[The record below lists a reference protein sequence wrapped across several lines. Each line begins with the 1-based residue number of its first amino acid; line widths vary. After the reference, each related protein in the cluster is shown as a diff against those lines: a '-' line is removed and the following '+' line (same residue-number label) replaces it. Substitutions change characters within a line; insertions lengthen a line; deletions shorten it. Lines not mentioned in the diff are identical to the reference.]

1 MRNRLRP
8 APARARLL
16 VERLEDRLTPTTVVA
31 PPTAFALSG
40 TTLFAFD
47 LDNPSLVSP
56 IALTGVTAGETLVG
70 IDVRPQNGFLYG
82 LGVNAT
88 ADTGTLYA
96 ISARTGVVT
105 AVGAPGSVRF
115 TTDGSTA
122 LDLPDPALV
131 GYGFDFNPVVDRIRV
146 VAGGLNF
153 RINPNTGG
161 PIDGNAAVAG
171 TQPDAGINLGGA
183 PATLDGA
190 AYTNSEPNTT
200 VTTQYVLDAATDS
213 IRIQNPPNTGTQLNP
228 IPVTLNGKPFDFG
241 AATGFDIAAGV
252 NAPASGMPVA
262 GGDAYA
268 LLEAGGRTGLYRIDL
283 TTGAATFVGTLAN
296 GKVPALGL
304 AINHSYIG
312 FPSVALTADGA
323 QLIRFNTF
331 TVGSIPG
338 ATVTVTGV
346 AAGEALVG
354 IDYRPA
360 TGQLYGLGVNG
371 GANTATLYLIDPQ
384 TGAATAAVA
393 GTTGAIAL
401 ADASGAP
408 VDLPAGGYGF
418 DFNPTVDRIRVVTS
432 SGLNFRLNPNTG
444 TAVDGN
450 AAVAGTQPDAGINGL
465 GATGIAGTAYTN
477 GFGQPLTG
485 GVTSQYGLDP
495 ASDTLFIQTPPNTGT
510 QTQPVPIT
518 LDGARLDFTEVSG
531 FDIPAGVRVT
541 ASGTPAAGRAF
552 AVLTVGGQPGYY
564 QIDLATGAATFLGAA
579 PTALG
584 GLALGDAPAGSI
596 SFGNTTASA
605 KEGEALEFIMVRR
618 NGNNGAVSATV
629 EVVGGSATAGTDF
642 VAGPYTVTFADGE
655 TVASLFVQLNTDRL
669 REFRESI
676 RLRITAVTNAAVI
689 GPSFNATGT
698 VIDVAPPRKVL
709 SATSLLESAKRA
721 KAALAK
727 PVFGFLASAV
737 DAVRAKFEA
746 APKVRADD
754 VKPAPAPLPAAPD
767 LPKAGAPDAISVT
780 PPKPTCDA
788 NRFAGLFVG

>member
-1 MRNRLRP
+1 
-8 APARARLL
+8 
-16 VERLEDRLTPTTVVA
+16 
-31 PPTAFALSG
+31 
-40 TTLFAFD
+40 
-47 LDNPSLVSP
+47 
-56 IALTGVTAGETLVG
+56 
-70 IDVRPQNGFLYG
+70 
-82 LGVNAT
+82 
-88 ADTGTLYA
+88 
-96 ISARTGVVT
+96 
-105 AVGAPGSVRF
+105 
-115 TTDGSTA
+115 
-122 LDLPDPALV
+122 
-131 GYGFDFNPVVDRIRV
+131 
-146 VAGGLNF
+146 
-153 RINPNTGG
+153 
-161 PIDGNAAVAG
+161 
-171 TQPDAGINLGGA
+171 
-183 PATLDGA
+183 
-190 AYTNSEPNTT
+190 
-200 VTTQYVLDAATDS
+200 
-213 IRIQNPPNTGTQLNP
+213 
-228 IPVTLNGKPFDFG
+228 VTLNGKPFDFG
-241 AATGFDIAAGV
+241 NATGFDIAAGV

-283 TTGAATFVGTLAN
+283 TTGAATFVGTLAD
-296 GKVPALGL
+296 GKVPSLGL
-304 AINHSYIG
+304 AINHNYLG
-312 FPSVALTADGA
+312 FPSVALTADGS

-331 TVGSIPG
+331 TVGTIPG
-338 ATVTVTGV
+338 ATVTVTGL

-360 TGQLYGLGVNG
+360 TGQLYGLGVNA

-384 TGAATAAVA
+384 LGTATPAVP
-393 GTTGAIAL
+393 GTAGAIAL
-401 ADASGAP
+401 VDATGAP

-418 DFNPTVDRIRVVTS
+418 DFNPTVDRIRVVTG

-450 AAVAGTQPDAGINGL
+450 TAVAGTQPDAGINGL
-465 GATGIAGTAYTN
+465 GVTGIGGTAYTN
-477 GFGQPLTG
+477 GFGQSLTG

-495 ASDTLFIQTPPNTGT
+495 ISDTLFIQTPPNTGT

-552 AVLTVGGQPGYY
+552 AVLTVNGAPGYY

-584 GLALGDAPAGSI
+584 GVALGDAPAGSI

-618 NGNNGAVSATV
+618 NGSNGAVTATV

-669 REFRESI
+669 REFRETL

-689 GPSFNATGT
+689 GRSFNATGT
-698 VIDVAPPRKVL
+698 IIDVAPPKKVL
-709 SATSLLESAKRA
+709 SVSKLLESA

-727 PVFGFLASAV
+727 PAFGFLASALEV
-737 DAVRAKFEA
+737 LQAKFEA
-746 APKVRADD
+746 APKLRADD
-754 VKPAPAPLPAAPD
+754 LPPARAPLPAAPD
-767 LPKAGAPDAISVT
+767 LPKAGAPDAISVA